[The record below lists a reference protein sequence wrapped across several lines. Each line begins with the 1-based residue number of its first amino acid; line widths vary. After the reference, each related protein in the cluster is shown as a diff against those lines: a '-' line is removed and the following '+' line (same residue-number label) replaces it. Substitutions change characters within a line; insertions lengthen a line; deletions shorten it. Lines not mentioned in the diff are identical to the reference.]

1 MTTNSISA
9 NKGLVVLMMHQE
21 SAEQACVERDFLL
34 EKPQI
39 VWAGASDNNRS
50 AHRLAQSFLVAKSQ

>member
-9 NKGLVVLMMHQE
+9 NKGLVVLMMHQG

-39 VWAGASDNNRS
+39 V
-50 AHRLAQSFLVAKSQ
+50 